1 MNPPQNRS
9 PQAFTLIELLVV
21 LAIIGI
27 LCGLL
32 LPVLGSAINKANN
45 VNCLS
50 NLKQLGLATRLY
62 TDDNGGRLPAIELLP
77 SMPVNPPIP
86 LPSAVDVFRTY
97 VGDSQSTKS
106 PKIFRCPNDRFDYYE
121 KEGSSYQ
128 WNIKLNGRRMDK
140 PRSEM
145 FIVIVQVQDSP
156 NVDNRPETVR
166 DHTELLHF
174 PPHSTP
180 LFFDYDRF
188 HLRGTHPGKNAVFMD
203 GHVSPLTMKSLDQ
216 TE

>member
-32 LPVLGSAINKANN
+32 LPVLGSAKSKANN

-62 TDDNGGRLPAIELLP
+62 TDDNDGRLPAIELLP
-77 SMPVNPPIP
+77 SMPVYPPMP
-86 LPSAVDVFRTY
+86 LPSAVDVFKTY
-97 VGDSQSTKS
+97 IGASQSTKS
-106 PKIFRCPNDRFDYYE
+106 PKVFRCPNDRFDYYE

-128 WNIKLNGRRMDK
+128 WNTELNGRRMDET
-140 PRSEM
+140 RSEM
-145 FIVIVQVQDSP
+145 VRVVVQVNT
-156 NVDNRPETVR
+156 NVDNRPETVG
-166 DHTELLHF
+166 DHTKLSRF

-180 LFFDYDRF
+180 LLFDYDQF
-188 HLRGTHPGKNAVFMD
+188 HLRGALPGKNAVFMD
-203 GHVSPLTMKSLDQ
+203 GHVSPLTMKSLDL